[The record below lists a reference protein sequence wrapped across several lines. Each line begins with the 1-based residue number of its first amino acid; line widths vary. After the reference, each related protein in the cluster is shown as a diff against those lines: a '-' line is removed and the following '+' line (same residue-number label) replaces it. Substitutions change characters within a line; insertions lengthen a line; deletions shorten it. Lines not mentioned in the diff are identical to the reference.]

1 VNDSA
6 DILQSSVLF
15 YMLQGRLEGM
25 EETFTES
32 IGHTFC
38 DLATRQQLLEGYN
51 FHNAHADSMNDA
63 ADKVL
68 HFANDIGFYAPLISI
83 ASGWLKKAYV
93 FHFNEPNPWPGRYQG
108 VATHILDAA
117 FLFQNYNEFLGDAQQ
132 ESARAFGDDFI
143 DFVVGKEPFPPYV
156 AAEGGAMVY
165 GPGEQKQKF
174 VKSKKSED
182 CGRRSTIFKLAET
195 SSLEKF
201 SDAWGVFLRGE

>member
-1 VNDSA
+1 
-6 DILQSSVLF
+6 
-15 YMLQGRLEGM
+15 MLHGRLEGIG
-25 EETFTES
+25 EALTES
-32 IGHTFC
+32 IEHTLC
-38 DLATRQQLLEGYN
+38 DSATRQQLLEGYN
-51 FHNAHADSMNDA
+51 FRNAHADSTNDA

-83 ASGWLKKAYV
+83 ASGWPKKAYV

-108 VATHILDAA
+108 VAAHILDAA

-132 ESARAFGDDFI
+132 ESARAFGEDFI

-156 AAEGGAMVY
+156 AAEGGGMVY

-195 SSLEKF
+195 SSLEKL
-201 SDAWGVFLRGE
+201 SNAWGVFLRGE